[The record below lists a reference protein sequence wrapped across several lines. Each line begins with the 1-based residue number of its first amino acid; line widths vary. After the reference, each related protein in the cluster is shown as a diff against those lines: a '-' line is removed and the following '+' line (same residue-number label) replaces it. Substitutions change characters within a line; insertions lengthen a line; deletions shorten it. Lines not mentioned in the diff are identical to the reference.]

1 MSFVIPAN
9 ESPTQ
14 EPLLVVANE
23 ASGTTTIYRIAK
35 AK

>member
-1 MSFVIPAN
+1 MSLVIPTSD
-9 ESPTQ
+9 SPTQ

-23 ASGTTTIYRIAK
+23 ASGTTAIFRIAK